1 MKKKI
6 LIDKILMQSEEVAAA
21 ATTTTKHY
29 ITLFNK
35 AYIYIKH
42 FLFFF
47 SNFIY
52 NKHYNKEKE
61 FFFHHIKT
69 HINARFN

>member
-6 LIDKILMQSEEVAAA
+6 LIDKILMQSEEVAA

-61 FFFHHIKT
+61 FFFHNIKT
-69 HINARFN
+69 QINARLN